1 MNDILKIDAVREFY
15 KNSFRPND
23 PELTVSDI
31 LDFIDYM
38 FMFYGKCPEAPYSM
52 GITIAEIC
60 DGMIERMKYRP
71 SIDFDGD
78 TVDRELVCEMILD
91 ARERSAA

>member
-38 FMFYGKCPEAPYSM
+38 FMFYGKCLKHHTRWAL
-52 GITIAEIC
+52 
-60 DGMIERMKYRP
+60 P
-71 SIDFDGD
+71 S
-78 TVDRELVCEMILD
+78 L
-91 ARERSAA
+91 RSATV